1 MAAESQQKYKEQ
13 NLTLPAYRRIE
24 DDLRLKISEGTL
36 PAGTMLSSRQN
47 LAKEYG
53 VALSTAQQAVA
64 NLIADGILETIDRK
78 GTFVT
83 HAKKAGQNGFNHA
96 NELVDRTPRTGK
108 VLQYAPVREPAPQIS
123 AKLGIIATARIDP
136 NLPNDVGGL
145 WARQAIRSMEQVFAA
160 EGGRTQYLDR
170 YPEHLGP
177 YERGFDDV
185 NAIPFTD
192 AIESVISNGAN
203 ALVIVGLCDARDLS
217 DAVVSTVDI
226 DRIPTVYLSWH
237 EIPPPLAQIYY
248 DNRYAGYQA
257 ARHLLYA
264 GYRKLVFF
272 APFSGTWL
280 TERIEGA
287 RYAVRHAGLP
297 DDTLKVYPSEPASGT
312 YYHDHTYE
320 LTLAVAQQAFS
331 EGWMFTGTDP
341 DEPWGILA
349 PNDHTAFSVLEAAAE
364 QNRTPGSHFGL
375 IGFDDDLRS
384 CSEGLTTIRPPVEA
398 MGEEAAKM
406 LLRALSGERT
416 RSQLRLRSN
425 IIPRA
430 STWRKIKPSLY
441 GPGREGG
448 F

>member
-1 MAAESQQKYKEQ
+1 LAAESTTQKNKGVS
-13 NLTLPAYRRIE
+13 LPAYRRIE
-24 DDLRLKISEGTL
+24 DDLRLKINDGSL

-64 NLIADGILETIDRK
+64 NLIADGILETFDRK

-83 HAKKAGQNGFNHA
+83 QGRKSEQNGFNHIG
-96 NELVDRTPRTGK
+96 EIVERPSHPSK
-108 VLQYAPVREPAPQIS
+108 VLRYSPRPEVQPQTS
-123 AKLGIIATARIDP
+123 AKLGIVATARIDP
-136 NLPNDVGGL
+136 NLPNDVGGH

-160 EGGRTQYLDR
+160 EGGRTQYIDR
-170 YPEHLGP
+170 YPDHLGP
-177 YERGFDDV
+177 YERGFDDI

-192 AIESVISNGAN
+192 AIQQVLNNGAN

-257 ARHLLYA
+257 ARHLLHA

-287 RYAVRHAGLP
+287 RYAIKHAGLA
-297 DDTLKVYPSEPASGT
+297 DDTLKVYPSEPAPGI
-312 YYHDHTYE
+312 YYHDRTYE
-320 LTLAVAQQAFS
+320 LTLEAANQAID
-331 EGWMFTGTDP
+331 EGWMFNGSETD
-341 DEPWGILA
+341 DPWGILA
-349 PNDHTAFSVLEAAAE
+349 PNDHTALSILEAASE
-364 QNRTPGSHFGL
+364 QNRTPGAHFGL
-375 IGFDDDLRS
+375 IGFDDDLRA
-384 CSEGLTTIRPPVEA
+384 CSAGLTTIRPPVEA

-406 LLRALSGERT
+406 LLRALSGEKT

-430 STWRKIKPSLY
+430 STWRKSKTSLF
-441 GPGREGG
+441 GSSLEGG
-448 F
+448 L

>member
-1 MAAESQQKYKEQ
+1 
-13 NLTLPAYRRIE
+13 
-24 DDLRLKISEGTL
+24 LKISDGSL

-64 NLIADGILETIDRK
+64 NLIADGILETYDRK

-83 HAKKAGQNGFNHA
+83 QRKKSEQNGFNHT
-96 NELVDRTPRTGK
+96 NESVERPSPQSK
-108 VLQYAPVREPAPQIS
+108 VVRFSPATEVLPQTS
-123 AKLGIIATARIDP
+123 AKLGIVATARIDP

-170 YPEHLGP
+170 YPDHLGP
-177 YERGFDDV
+177 YERGFDDI
-185 NAIPFTD
+185 NAISFTD
-192 AIESVISNGAN
+192 AIDSVLANGAN

-217 DAVVSTVDI
+217 DAVVAAVDI

-257 ARHLLYA
+257 ARHLLHA

-287 RYAVRHAGLP
+287 RYAVRHAGLS
-297 DDTLKVYPSEPASGT
+297 DDVLKVYPSEPAPGI
-312 YYHDHTYE
+312 YYHDHTHE
-320 LTLAVAQQAFS
+320 LTLAAAEQAIKD
-331 EGWMFTGTDP
+331 GWMFTGSDTE
-341 DEPWGILA
+341 EPWGILA
-349 PNDHTAFSVLEAAAE
+349 PNDHTAFSILEAAAE
-364 QNRTPGSHFGL
+364 KNRTPGSHFGL

-384 CSEGLTTIRPPVEA
+384 CSAGLTTIRPPVEA

-406 LLRALSGERT
+406 LLRALNGERT

-430 STWRKIKPSLY
+430 STWRKVKTSLF
-441 GPGREGG
+441 GPGLEGG
-448 F
+448 I